1 MSCIRNCL
9 LSCHLTNFTPG
20 TPFIAV
26 LERSISWARPWA
38 RRLIPRTSTLT
49 ASSTRRTR
57 WMTRLPSTELVW
69 TASARRVRGGY
80 WSGVEYFM
88 VGAFSMHQVLRLGS
102 TQYNIW
108 IPVHSLLHVYTTM
121 SGLCSRYMYVA
132 YLGTLSIYRL
142 RM

>member
-1 MSCIRNCL
+1 
-9 LSCHLTNFTPG
+9 
-20 TPFIAV
+20 
-26 LERSISWARPWA
+26 
-38 RRLIPRTSTLT
+38 
-49 ASSTRRTR
+49 
-57 WMTRLPSTELVW
+57 MTRLPSTELVW
-69 TASARRVRGGY
+69 TASARRVREGY

-132 YLGTLSIYRL
+132 
-142 RM
+142 